1 MYVLTKRPL
10 APFIALFLLYI
21 AALDMVPVSTHLY
34 YIYTCIY
41 VHAHKATTRALHCI
55 IHFIQYALDKVII

>member
-1 MYVLTKRPL
+1 MLRERAPV
-10 APFIALFLLYI
+10 PFIALYLFYI
-21 AALDMVPVSTHLY
+21 AALDKVPVSTHLY
-34 YIYTCIY
+34 YIHTYIY